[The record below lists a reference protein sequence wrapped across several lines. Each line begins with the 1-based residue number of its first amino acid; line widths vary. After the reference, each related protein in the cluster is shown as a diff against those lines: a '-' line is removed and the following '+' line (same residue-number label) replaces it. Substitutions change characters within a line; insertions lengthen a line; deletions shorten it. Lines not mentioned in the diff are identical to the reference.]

1 MRDRWTRM
9 LDDVDHQRVE
19 LARVAGELDRLTAQ
33 ASTPDRLVSV
43 TVGSRGLVRDV
54 DIRPAALRHYRADQ
68 LAATIVELVARAD
81 SELRDQRERLLHTVS
96 ELRPDYSD
104 VRRNGD
110 EVPAGRDRAPR

>member
-43 TVGSRGLVRDV
+43 TVGSRGLVRDI

-68 LAATIVELVARAD
+68 LSSTIVELATRAD
-81 SELRDQRERLLHTVS
+81 LELHDQRERLLRTVS
-96 ELRPDYSD
+96 ELGPTYSD
-104 VRRNGD
+104 VRRSHDEAPTRRD
-110 EVPAGRDRAPR
+110 EVPR

>member
-1 MRDRWTRM
+1 M

-68 LAATIVELVARAD
+68 LSATIVELVVRAD
-81 SELRDQRERLLHTVS
+81 SELRDQRERLLRTVS

-110 EVPAGRDRAPR
+110 EVPAGRDRVPR